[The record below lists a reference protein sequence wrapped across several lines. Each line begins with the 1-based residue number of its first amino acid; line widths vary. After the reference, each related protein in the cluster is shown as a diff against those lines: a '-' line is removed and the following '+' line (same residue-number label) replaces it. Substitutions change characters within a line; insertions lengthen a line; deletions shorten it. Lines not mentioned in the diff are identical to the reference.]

1 MSNWATADVEP
12 VCNAFAGLWL
22 ADNGGGPCGS
32 GGWPGPAGGFG
43 AGEWGGCGASG
54 GGAGVGGGGGGMGG
68 LGGGG
73 GGGLVS
79 RWAVRVVAGSPGDHH
94 WPWAHQSQQFEIQY
108 CSATRVVPQSA
119 EDWSWVYQSRS
130 PGHYLPQFQ

>member
-12 VCNAFAGLWL
+12 VCNAFAGLWP

-43 AGEWGGCGASG
+43 AGEWGGCGAL
-54 GGAGVGGGGGGMGG
+54 GGGGGGG
-68 LGGGG
+68 LGGRG

>member
-1 MSNWATADVEP
+1 MRI
-12 VCNAFAGLWL
+12 
-22 ADNGGGPCGS
+22 
-32 GGWPGPAGGFG
+32 
-43 AGEWGGCGASG
+43 WGVAGASG
-54 GGAGVGGGGGGMGG
+54 RVWGRRMGGLWGIGGGGWGRGGGG
-68 LGGGG
+68 LGGEGG
-73 GGGLVS
+73 VGLVS